1 MQHWNEIDLEN
12 VKYKIR
18 NRPFYL
24 EITLLCISSQKFSN
38 CLVDQ
43 LLNKMANLLYSIKK
57 AWRKTIDLRIS
68 VENSVGKV
76 GYLNLF
82 ILELSFEVKFF
93 TVKMLD

>member
-18 NRPFYL
+18 YR
-24 EITLLCISSQKFSN
+24 IN

-57 AWRKTIDLRIS
+57 AWRKTFDLRIS
-68 VENSVGKV
+68 VENTVGKV

-82 ILELSFEVKFF
+82 ILELSF
-93 TVKMLD
+93 